1 MAKKVRVKI
10 GKNVEEILKLANLIA
25 TKHNELGEKS
35 PLKPLGWEE
44 HIENISKA
52 LDAHKQAKEYERLAE
67 QAYEQRNNVV
77 KPITELVKR
86 SRDLLK
92 ALYHGET
99 KNLGEFGFEVDDTP
113 RKKKT
118 KE

>member
-10 GKNVEEILKLANLIA
+10 GKNSEDILNLANLIV

-35 PLKPLGWEE
+35 PLAPLNWGDE
-44 HIENISKA
+44 IENINKA
-52 LDAHKQAKEYERLAE
+52 LELHKQAKEFERLAE
-67 QAYEQRNNVV
+67 QAYEQRNKLV

-92 ALYHGET
+92 ALHHGEA
-99 KNLGEFGFEVDDTP
+99 KSLGEFGFEVDDTP
-113 RKKKT
+113 RKKKS